1 VLLALGVDL
10 EQVRQEI
17 ARNHQP
23 SPRLVVQS
31 VLPTRSLRRAIIV
44 QDPSAVAGEP
54 TQWVDTQHLVLPITE
69 DGHEPATRVLEVPRV
84 KPLAIREAVR
94 SFRADSSA

>member
-31 VLPTRSLRRAIIV
+31 VLPTRSLRRAVIV
-44 QDPSAVAGEP
+44 QAPWAVAGEP
-54 TQWVDTQHLVLPITE
+54 IQWVDTQHLVLPITE
-69 DGHEPATRVLEVPRV
+69 DGHEPATRVLEAPRV
-84 KPLAIREAVR
+84 KPLAIREAGR

>member
-1 VLLALGVDL
+1 
-10 EQVRQEI
+10 
-17 ARNHQP
+17 
-23 SPRLVVQS
+23 
-31 VLPTRSLRRAIIV
+31 
-44 QDPSAVAGEP
+44 VAGEP

-69 DGHEPATRVLEVPRV
+69 DGHEPSTRVLEAPRV

>member
-31 VLPTRSLRRAIIV
+31 VLP
-44 QDPSAVAGEP
+44 
-54 TQWVDTQHLVLPITE
+54 ITE
-69 DGHEPATRVLEVPRV
+69 DGHELATRVLEAPRV